1 MQGQGLRSYD
11 ILLYCSHVLG
21 RWVYLDSSGNE
32 VAIFFFFVL
41 MQNEVVIL
49 DHEKKQ
55 RIVWSLAL

>member
-32 VAIFFFFVL
+32 VAIFFFVL